1 MAEMTGKERYLCCL
15 HGETPDKVPILHW
28 STDLCQALSGVPM
41 YQYAYDP
48 EKIALGFIR
57 YVEKYKPDITSIGYD
72 LWNQLEP
79 YGVEVY
85 ITDNL
90 IYPKKTLADRN
101 KPDPKIYEELEYR
114 DPFGG
119 KRTKLYARAH
129 EIILE
134 ELGDKVA
141 IRRGAYGATS
151 NLGLLMGIK
160 ETLRDLILFPE
171 AVLKAAAGVMM
182 DWTVD
187 YATGCIEPYKDKLA
201 TFCFGFASLD
211 ADLLPPE
218 YADAVAAL
226 EVESLDRIKDRLR
239 KRVGYDLPV
248 STHICGARPNLD
260 LIAEKFGD
268 RLDELQ
274 YWAGSDYG
282 SDYPLQDAVTNL
294 GDRYVISSGIDHTR
308 TLLLGSPEEVDAM
321 VKDAMDIAKGHCRF
335 VLSSGCELG
344 IGPSDAN
351 MQALVDARDKYGG
364 Y

>member
-1 MAEMTGKERYLCCL
+1 MAEMTGKERYLACL
-15 HGETPDKVPILHW
+15 HGETPDKVPLLHW
-28 STDLCQALSGVPM
+28 SIDLCQALSGVPM
-41 YQYAYDP
+41 YEYAYDP
-48 EKIALGFIR
+48 EKMALGCIR
-57 YVEKYKPDITSIGYD
+57 YVEKYKPDVTAVSYD
-72 LWNQLEP
+72 LWHQLEP
-79 YGVEVY
+79 FGVEVY

-114 DPFGG
+114 DPFAG
-119 KRTKLYARAH
+119 KRSQVYRKAC
-129 EIILE
+129 EIVAD

-141 IRRGAYGATS
+141 YRPGAYGATS
-151 NLGLLMGIK
+151 NLGLLMGVK
-160 ETLRDLILFPE
+160 ETMRDLILFPE
-171 AVLKAAAGVMM
+171 AVLKASAGVMM

-187 YATGCIEPYKDKLA
+187 FATGLIDPFKGKY
-201 TFCFGFASLD
+201 TSFTFGFASLD

-218 YADAVAAL
+218 YTDAIAAL
-226 EVESLDRIKDRLR
+226 EVESLDRIRDRLR
-239 KRVGYDLPV
+239 KKLGYDLPI

-282 SDYPLQDAVTNL
+282 SNYPLQDAVNNL

-308 TLLLGSPEEVDAM
+308 TLLLGSPEEVDTM
-321 VKDAMDIAKGHCRF
+321 VKEAMDIAKGHCRF
-335 VLSSGCELG
+335 VLASGCEIG

-351 MQALVDARDKYGG
+351 MQALVDAREKYGG

>member
-15 HGETPDKVPILHW
+15 HGETPDKVPLLHW

-160 ETLRDLILFPE
+160 
-171 AVLKAAAGVMM
+171 
-182 DWTVD
+182 
-187 YATGCIEPYKDKLA
+187 
-201 TFCFGFASLD
+201 
-211 ADLLPPE
+211 
-218 YADAVAAL
+218 
-226 EVESLDRIKDRLR
+226 
-239 KRVGYDLPV
+239 
-248 STHICGARPNLD
+248 
-260 LIAEKFGD
+260 
-268 RLDELQ
+268 
-274 YWAGSDYG
+274 
-282 SDYPLQDAVTNL
+282 
-294 GDRYVISSGIDHTR
+294 
-308 TLLLGSPEEVDAM
+308 
-321 VKDAMDIAKGHCRF
+321 
-335 VLSSGCELG
+335 
-344 IGPSDAN
+344 
-351 MQALVDARDKYGG
+351 
-364 Y
+364 